1 LKDQLK
7 SWIVYLNKKMS
18 VLIKPIITEKISD
31 LNEKGKYGF
40 VVNNKANKVEI
51 KNAVEKMYGVTV
63 EKVNTM
69 IHPGKE
75 KTRYTKSRI
84 ISGRTPKYK
93 KAIVS
98 VAEGE
103 VIDFYSGI

>member
-1 LKDQLK
+1 
-7 SWIVYLNKKMS
+7 MS
-18 VLIKPIITEKISD
+18 VLIKPLVTEKVSD

-40 VVNNKANKVEI
+40 IVDRKANKVEI
-51 KNAVEKMYGVTV
+51 KKAVEKMYGVTV
-63 EKVNTM
+63 ESVNTM
-69 IHPGKE
+69 QYQGKQ

-84 ISGRTPKYK
+84 ITGRTGSFK
-93 KAIVS
+93 KAIVT